1 MGGGGGERMVVE
13 MQNIH
18 SALTQANEMLQTG
31 LITTADYDALKH
43 TILGKILA

>member
-18 SALTQANEMLQTG
+18 SALTQANEMLQTKFSKWQK
-31 LITTADYDALKH
+31 DYQELKE
-43 TILGKILA
+43 KF